1 MIELRNVEFSHDV
14 HPGRIGR
21 ERAFVLDIQHLCVK
35 PGERV
40 ACIGPS
46 GSGKTTLLHLIA
58 GVFIPQ
64 RGLVRVLGQELQRLP
79 EPVRRDMRLRRIG
92 MVFQEFE
99 LLEYLDALDNV
110 LVGARISGISDQGTL
125 RRRAE
130 RLAERSGLTGL
141 LDRSPARLSQG
152 ERQRVAVCRAL
163 VTDPALILCDEPTGN
178 LDPATTSRTLD
189 LVLDHARETEATVV
203 VVTHNHACLERFDRV
218 IDMDAL
224 HIATAAPQVG
234 AR

>member
-14 HPGRIGR
+14 QPGRTGH
-21 ERAFVLDIQHLCVK
+21 ERAFVLNIQHLCVH

-58 GVFIPQ
+58 GVFTPQ

-99 LLEYLDALDNV
+99 LLEYLAAIDNV
-110 LVGARISGISDQGTL
+110 LVGARISGVSDQGTL

-163 VTDPALILCDEPTGN
+163 VTNPALILCDEPTGN

-224 HIATAAPQVG
+224 LSEPAVPQRGAT
-234 AR
+234 